1 MKALGD
7 VVHRVFSLSVAGVEH
22 GSPCAGAGQGLVGRL
37 EVEGDAAAVPRGRAG
52 VIQGMLAA
60 EMEWTVTRS
69 VECLEGHLT
78 LNGSWTE
85 RMSRARS

>member
-1 MKALGD
+1 MC
-7 VVHRVFSLSVAGVEH
+7 R
-22 GSPCAGAGQGLVGRL
+22 AGQGLVGRL

-69 VECLEGHLT
+69 VECVERRLT
-78 LNGSWTE
+78 LNGELFDRECNESSE
-85 RMSRARS
+85 